1 MKTMTAKTQTAKSRT
16 TESQKRRSTTSAHMD
31 RGRRLR
37 EAGLRATSPRLQI
50 LEAIEND
57 RRHPTAE
64 MIFESLRERNPSLS
78 LSTVYATMET
88 FARCGLVR
96 RIGTPSGALR
106 IDGTEQDHDHAVC
119 RICGSVFDIDH
130 ELVPRPARPS
140 QLPFG
145 LRLKSVHVE
154 YEVVCSRCDPEEV
167 RN

>member
-1 MKTMTAKTQTAKSRT
+1 MTTKSHLANRA
-16 TESQKRRSTTSAHMD
+16 QSAQMD

-37 EAGLRATSPRLQI
+37 EAGLRATAPRLQI

-64 MIFESLRERNPSLS
+64 MIFESLRERHPSLS
-78 LSTVYATMET
+78 LSTVYATMEI

-96 RIGTPSGALR
+96 RIGTSTGPLR

-119 RICGSVFDIDH
+119 RVCGSVFDIDH
-130 ELVPRPARPS
+130 ELIPRPARPS
-140 QLPFG
+140 KLPHG

-154 YEVVCSRCDPEEV
+154 YEVVCPKCV
-167 RN
+167 

>member
-1 MKTMTAKTQTAKSRT
+1 MKPMTAKTQTAKSGT
-16 TESQKRRSTTSAHMD
+16 KSQARRSAPSAHMD

-64 MIFESLRERNPSLS
+64 MIFESLRERNPS
-78 LSTVYATMET
+78 ATMET

>member
-1 MKTMTAKTQTAKSRT
+1 MAENAQRTSSSRT
-16 TESQKRRSTTSAHMD
+16 DLRQK
-31 RGRRLR
+31 LR

-64 MIFESLRERNPSLS
+64 MIFESLRERHPSLS

-96 RIGTPSGALR
+96 RIGTPTGALR

-130 ELVPRPARPS
+130 ELVPRPERPS
-140 QLPFG
+140 RLPYG

-154 YEVVCSRCDPEEV
+154 YEVVCPRCDPEEA